1 MDAFGA
7 RENRM
12 VTNISKFKTDFEKLS
27 KLGDN
32 LLNAIQ
38 YACFPEDMKE
48 AAKKSLKD
56 KASAYLKALPDF
68 KAKYQSWYSESKV
81 LIKQLLPDR
90 LDDFIRYYEKPKTR
104 KEISFENYKIEDYL
118 QGLRVTKGYY
128 KDEVV
133 GPSAAIPQFQQQLE
147 ILKSIEQRFES
158 SLFEI
163 KQLVQADL
171 FDDEL
176 SSAREL
182 LKHKFLRAAGAIA
195 GVVLEKHLGNVCSSH
210 NIKHS
215 KKTPTIADYNET
227 LKASAVIDV
236 PNWRFIQL
244 MGDIRNLCD
253 HSKNIEPTNDQVK
266 DLIDGVDK
274 IIKTIF

>member
-1 MDAFGA
+1 M
-7 RENRM
+7 N
-12 VTNISKFKTDFEKLS
+12 TNVNNYKKDYDKLVS
-27 KLGDN
+27 LGDN

-38 YACFPEDMKE
+38 YACFPDDMKE

-56 KASAYLKALPDF
+56 KASAYLKSLPDF
-68 KAKYQSWYSESKV
+68 KKKYQSWYSESKV

-118 QGLRVTKGYY
+118 QGLRITKGYY

-195 GVVLEKHLGNVCSSH
+195 GVVLEKHLGNICFSH
-210 NIKHS
+210 NIKLT
-215 KKTPTIADYNET
+215 KKTPTIADFNEI
-227 LKASAVIDV
+227 LKASSVVDV

-244 MGDIRNLCD
+244 LGDIRNLCD
-253 HSKNIEPTNDQVK
+253 HNKNIEPTNDQVK

-274 IIKTIF
+274 VIKTIF